1 MQKQSIN
8 SIEEKLS
15 GGGKDTPR
23 LDMEQFIKLADDEKI
38 RSDVE
43 NEIIEILLDKYNDQK
58 EPGESFNDWLKR
70 TPREELIRIN
80 LKNGSKVVSIS
91 DYLKQKEPI
100 KIKKLDLASQFT
112 LGKTLESLS
121 PSERETV
128 NMLLKLTLGKKD

>member
-1 MQKQSIN
+1 MNTKSN
-8 SIEEKLS
+8 IEKKMS
-15 GGGKDTPR
+15 AGGPEIKK

-38 RSDVE
+38 KSDVE
-43 NEIIEILLDKYNDQK
+43 NEILEILLDKYNNQK

-80 LKNGSKVVSIS
+80 LKDGSNVVSIS
-91 DYLKQKEPI
+91 DYLKQKEPV
-100 KIKKLDLASQFT
+100 KIKQLDLASQFT
-112 LGKTLESLS
+112 PGKTLASLT

>member
-1 MQKQSIN
+1 MGIN
-8 SIEEKLS
+8 NLVEKKMS
-15 GGGKDTPR
+15 AGGPEIKK

-38 RSDVE
+38 KSHVE
-43 NEIIEILLDKYNDQK
+43 NEILEILLDKYNNQK

-80 LKNGSKVVSIS
+80 LKDGSNVVSIS
-91 DYLKQKEPI
+91 DYLKQKEPV
-100 KIKKLDLASQFT
+100 KIKQLDLASQFT
-112 LGKTLESLS
+112 PGKTLASLT

>member
-1 MQKQSIN
+1 MGIN
-8 SIEEKLS
+8 NLVEKKMS
-15 GGGKDTPR
+15 AGGPEIKK

-38 RSDVE
+38 KSDVE
-43 NEIIEILLDKYNDQK
+43 NEILEILLDKYNNQK

-80 LKNGSKVVSIS
+80 LKDGSNVVSIS
-91 DYLKQKEPI
+91 EYLKQKEPV
-100 KIKKLDLASQFT
+100 KIKQLDLASQFT
-112 LGKTLESLS
+112 PGKTLASLT

>member
-1 MQKQSIN
+1 MAIKPNN

-38 RSDVE
+38 KSDVE

-112 LGKTLESLS
+112 PGKTLESLS

>member
-1 MQKQSIN
+1 MAIKPNN
-8 SIEEKLS
+8 SIEKKLS
-15 GGGKDTPR
+15 GGGQDTPR

-38 RSDVE
+38 KSDVE

-70 TPREELIRIN
+70 TPRDELIRIN
-80 LKNGSKVVSIS
+80 LKNGSKVISIS

-112 LGKTLESLS
+112 PGKTLESLT

>member
-1 MQKQSIN
+1 MGIN
-8 SIEEKLS
+8 NLVEKKMS
-15 GGGKDTPR
+15 AGGPEIKK

-38 RSDVE
+38 KSDVE
-43 NEIIEILLDKYNDQK
+43 NEILEILLDKYNNQK

-80 LKNGSKVVSIS
+80 LKDGSNVVSIS
-91 DYLKQKEPI
+91 DYLKQKEPV
-100 KIKKLDLASQFT
+100 KIKQLDLASQFT
-112 LGKTLESLS
+112 PGKTLASLT

>member
-1 MQKQSIN
+1 MAN
-8 SIEEKLS
+8 NLNNIEKRMSAGGEETPKLN
-15 GGGKDTPR
+15 
-23 LDMEQFIKLADDEKI
+23 MEQFIKLADREKI
-38 RSDVE
+38 QADVD

-58 EPGESFNDWLKR
+58 KPGESFNDWLKR
-70 TPREELIRIN
+70 TPTEELTRLN

-100 KIKKLDLASQFT
+100 KIKQLDLASQFT
-112 LGKTLESLS
+112 PGKTLESLT